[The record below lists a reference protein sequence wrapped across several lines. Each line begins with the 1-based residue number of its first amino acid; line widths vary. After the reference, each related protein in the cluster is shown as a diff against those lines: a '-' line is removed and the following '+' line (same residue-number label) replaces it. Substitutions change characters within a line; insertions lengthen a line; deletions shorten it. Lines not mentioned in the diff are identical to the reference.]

1 MGEGLGGTG
10 ARASSIDG
18 CDTPTGPRGMRLVCG
33 VLVLGDC
40 QCVFWGRR
48 AGARRARDGLI
59 LQRISDERPA
69 AARLVRP
76 SWPLDTTE
84 VRTGR
89 FRFSRFPAKNLKR
102 ST

>member
-1 MGEGLGGTG
+1 MRGEWGVVLGEGLSCTG

-18 CDTPTGPRGMRLVCG
+18 CDTPTGPRGVCG

-69 AARLVRP
+69 ARLSARAPELA
-76 SWPLDTTE
+76 T
-84 VRTGR
+84 
-89 FRFSRFPAKNLKR
+89 
-102 ST
+102 

>member
-1 MGEGLGGTG
+1 VRGEWGVVLGEGLGCTG

-59 LQRISDERPA
+59 LQRISERSARPR
-69 AARLVRP
+69 AARLRAP
-76 SWPLDTTE
+76 ELAT
-84 VRTGR
+84 
-89 FRFSRFPAKNLKR
+89 
-102 ST
+102 